1 MTARGARDRALLW
14 GVVAVVSVLA
24 GCETPAALSP
34 SDSAPSATHALAS
47 PSAVASPDDTPSAST
62 PGNPSAV
69 SIELHALDARY
80 VPAVAPISSGG
91 QVLWTAGESWPSELW
106 RYVPGSPEPER
117 LFASPREASSISAV
131 AAASSGYAF
140 VELSKPAFGKGGWR
154 IWFLSGPG
162 EEPVE
167 LDRGR
172 ARGAGFAPTIAMDDE
187 RIAWAGFDEPP
198 TGAVSKLSTV
208 SIADLDAVT
217 ELRNLPIRDG
227 LLWYPTLNGDELW
240 YGIIRADFDLTGV
253 GDEFHLETLDL
264 ANPAAPPVRFPGK
277 GNDFNPAANDS
288 FVAWKT
294 TEPGDSALNWGTLH
308 VMDRRTQAVAKIP
321 VAKVDRPSIGDRYV
335 AFEEISRSRLAVYD
349 TQTGSVVDLAP
360 PGSPGS
366 YGGQSLSGR
375 LLTFYTQTGEKPQ
388 IGWAILPE

>member
-1 MTARGARDRALLW
+1 M
-14 GVVAVVSVLA
+14 
-24 GCETPAALSP
+24 
-34 SDSAPSATHALAS
+34 
-47 PSAVASPDDTPSAST
+47 
-62 PGNPSAV
+62 
-69 SIELHALDARY
+69 
-80 VPAVAPISSGG
+80 APISAHG
-91 QVLWTAGESWPSELW
+91 QVLWTAGEGWPSELW
-106 RYVPGSPEPER
+106 RYIPGSPAPER
-117 LFASPREASSISAV
+117 LFASPREDSSISAV

-187 RIAWAGFDEPP
+187 RIVWAGFDEPSS
-198 TGAVSKLSTV
+198 GAVSRLSMV
-208 SIADLDAVT
+208 SIGDLAAVT
-217 ELRNLPIRDG
+217 ELRTLPIRDG

-240 YGIIRADFDLTGV
+240 YGIIRADFELTGV

-264 ANPAAPPVRFPGK
+264 ANPASLPARFRGT
-277 GNDFNPAANDS
+277 GNDFNPAVNDAY
-288 FVAWKT
+288 VAWKT
-294 TEPGDSALNWGTLH
+294 TEPGDAALSWGTIF
-308 VMDRRTQAVAKIP
+308 VMDRRSEAVATIP
-321 VAKVDRPSIGDRYV
+321 VANADRPSIGDRYV

-349 TQTGSVVDLAP
+349 TRTGSVIDLAP
-360 PGSPGS
+360 AGAPGS
-366 YGGQSLSGR
+366 YGGHSISGR